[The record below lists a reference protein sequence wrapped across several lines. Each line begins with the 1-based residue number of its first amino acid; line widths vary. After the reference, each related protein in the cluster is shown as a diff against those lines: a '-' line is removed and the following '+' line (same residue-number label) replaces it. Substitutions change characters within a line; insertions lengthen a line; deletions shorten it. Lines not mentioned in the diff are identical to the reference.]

1 MKINR
6 AKIKLDYRK
15 ELKGYHKD
23 IDTLDSE
30 DRSNGIEYA
39 KMYYNYLTE
48 AGIPYA
54 RLALDVIENK
64 GKFGKL
70 ANIHL
75 KSQSLFEGIQAE
87 AMPAVREKIIISL
100 ASHDAKMRGDKD
112 YNQSNPCYDKIEAYH
127 LKVFKYHTSPYAWG
141 GLAPKELIGS
151 GSWMKLYEEDSG
163 ILEGIEEIMKQGKIG
178 KSLEYSAERML
189 KSLAHSYNQYII
201 NSNTPFQLMMS
212 TTSKEQASVIWK
224 IDPDRISEI
233 EDDTSMLDSVSSRV
247 FKARAAEHFV
257 PSGEFDYSSSDSEE
271 EEYLSKTLSANKVIN
286 KQLQALLSSPDDL
299 KNHQKESF
307 NNSLKDLKLAEEFAP
322 NITKSSLESIA
333 EHNGFIQE
341 LIGIKNPNQALE
353 KIKKSE
359 QEEEKMTPVVKD
371 LVQNIKNQEVITQ
384 KKKSSNT
391 KEQKLDS
398 EDWLTD
404 IISHTQTAMNDA
416 YNDPDMQQFLQTL
429 GGNSNF
435 NFEDND

>member
-429 GGNSNF
+429 GGNSNL
-435 NFEDND
+435 NFEDNA

>member
-54 RLALDVIENK
+54 RLAL
-64 GKFGKL
+64 
-70 ANIHL
+70 
-75 KSQSLFEGIQAE
+75 
-87 AMPAVREKIIISL
+87 
-100 ASHDAKMRGDKD
+100 
-112 YNQSNPCYDKIEAYH
+112 
-127 LKVFKYHTSPYAWG
+127 
-141 GLAPKELIGS
+141 
-151 GSWMKLYEEDSG
+151 
-163 ILEGIEEIMKQGKIG
+163 
-178 KSLEYSAERML
+178 
-189 KSLAHSYNQYII
+189 AHSYNQYII

-212 TTSKEQASVIWK
+212 TTSKELASVIWK

-429 GGNSNF
+429 GGNSNL
-435 NFEDND
+435 NFEDNA